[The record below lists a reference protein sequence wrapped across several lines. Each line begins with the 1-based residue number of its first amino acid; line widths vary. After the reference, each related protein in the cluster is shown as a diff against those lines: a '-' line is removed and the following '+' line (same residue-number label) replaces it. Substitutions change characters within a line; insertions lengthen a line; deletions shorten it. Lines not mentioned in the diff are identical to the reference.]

1 MKKQVLKNMIL
12 DQFVYILLLPQIISM
27 VKKLLECYF
36 MRRFFLLRKNL
47 HSEMEKIVIMEELP
61 SEWTYP
67 DIQPKL
73 LEKARQNGFV

>member
-1 MKKQVLKNMIL
+1 MK
-12 DQFVYILLLPQIISM
+12 QFLQNVMNDIYADVFSF
-27 VKKLLECYF
+27 EEE
-36 MRRFFLLRKNL
+36 L
-47 HSEMEKIVIMEELP
+47 HREMEKIVIMEELP

>member
-1 MKKQVLKNMIL
+1 
-12 DQFVYILLLPQIISM
+12 
-27 VKKLLECYF
+27 
-36 MRRFFLLRKNL
+36 MRMFFLLRKNL